1 MDGIVKSATNIKELA
16 HDDVLNNPVTILAH
30 DDVLN
35 NQFYVTK
42 IMLFVSDINNPKVI
56 L

>member
-1 MDGIVKSATNIKELA
+1 MDGIVKSATNIKE
-16 HDDVLNNPVTILAH
+16 LAH